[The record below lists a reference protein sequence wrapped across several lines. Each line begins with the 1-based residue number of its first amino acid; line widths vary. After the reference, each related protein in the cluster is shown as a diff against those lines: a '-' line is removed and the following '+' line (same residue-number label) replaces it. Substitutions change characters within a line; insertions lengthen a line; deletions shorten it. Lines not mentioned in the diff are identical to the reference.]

1 MSLEITNIELDFFTL
16 ADYQEL
22 KQVMISS
29 YYADPNA
36 YWEEHQIKT
45 LLEKFPEGQV
55 VLKVNGEIAGGA
67 LSIIIDHE
75 AFDGA
80 HTYKEITGNFMFDT
94 HDPEGDMLY
103 GIDVFIKPDFRGL
116 RLGRRL
122 YEYRKQLAERF
133 NLKGIL
139 FGGRIPN
146 YHLYADVLNPKEYI
160 EKVRSREIQDPVLN
174 FQLSNDFHPVRVLNG
189 YLDGDKKSME
199 FAVLLRWD
207 NVYYQKPATKA
218 KIKKRVVR
226 LGLLQW
232 QMRNYANLQ
241 ELMQHAE
248 FFIDTLSGYNSDFVL
263 FPEFFNTPLMA
274 KNNDLN
280 EAESIRKLAEFTP
293 EIVKEF
299 SRLSIKY
306 NVNIITGSMPE
317 KVGLDLYNVGYVC
330 KRDGAVE
337 RYEKIHVTPSE
348 EKWLGMKGGNKLK
361 VIDTDCG
368 KIGVLICYDV
378 EFPEL
383 SRLLAEEKMEIL
395 FVPFLTDSENGFS
408 RVRFCA
414 QARAIENECYVAIA
428 GSVGNL
434 PKVNNMDIQYAQS
447 MVFTPCDFSF
457 PTDGIRSKATPN
469 SEMILISDVDLDLL
483 RELHNYGT
491 VKNLKNRRK
500 DVYNVVRV

>member
-16 ADYQEL
+16 EDYQEL

-36 YWEEHQIKT
+36 YWEEHQINA

-55 VLKVNGEIAGGA
+55 VIKVNGEIAGGA
-67 LSIIIDHE
+67 LSIVIDHE

-122 YEYRKQLAERF
+122 YEFRKQLAEKL

-146 YHLYADVLNPKEYI
+146 YHLHADTLNPKEYI
-160 EKVRSREIQDPVLN
+160 EKVKSREIHDPVLN
-174 FQLSNDFHPVRVLNG
+174 FQLSNDFHPVRVLKG
-189 YLDGDKKSME
+189 YLDGDKKSMG

-241 ELMQHAE
+241 ELMQQAE

-274 KNNDLN
+274 KNND
-280 EAESIRKLAEFTP
+280 R
-293 EIVKEF
+293 
-299 SRLSIKY
+299 
-306 NVNIITGSMPE
+306 
-317 KVGLDLYNVGYVC
+317 
-330 KRDGAVE
+330 
-337 RYEKIHVTPSE
+337 SE
-348 EKWLGMKGGNKLK
+348 
-361 VIDTDCG
+361 
-368 KIGVLICYDV
+368 
-378 EFPEL
+378 
-383 SRLLAEEKMEIL
+383 
-395 FVPFLTDSENGFS
+395 
-408 RVRFCA
+408 
-414 QARAIENECYVAIA
+414 
-428 GSVGNL
+428 
-434 PKVNNMDIQYAQS
+434 
-447 MVFTPCDFSF
+447 
-457 PTDGIRSKATPN
+457 
-469 SEMILISDVDLDLL
+469 
-483 RELHNYGT
+483 
-491 VKNLKNRRK
+491 
-500 DVYNVVRV
+500 